1 MKGRPI
7 LAELHEDDDLYLLAK
22 SVGEFGAR
30 ELVPY
35 LSRIGAEE
43 FSALF
48 IPLAA
53 NNGFV
58 GSTVPAEYGGQSGT
72 LEGILS
78 IIEGIAACDGSLAL
92 TLAAHE
98 SLATTHILLGGNDRQ
113 KHNYLPRLTS
123 GRDIGAWCLT
133 EPQAGSNIFH
143 DMRTRLERGA
153 GGWKLNG
160 EKTFITNGR
169 HAGLFVVL
177 ARALWED
184 GRDDGITACVV
195 EGRGNEERIVRT
207 ALHGKMGMLRSDT
220 AALKFEDVPVAGD
233 AILGAIGSSG
243 KVARQVLLRGRVG
256 IAALALGL
264 ARDSF
269 DRAAVYAKER
279 KVAGGSLFEQPLTQ
293 AKLFRMEESL
303 WAAWQGVR
311 SAARLADALKP
322 FKVQACMAKVF
333 ATETA
338 LRITDEAIQMMGGYG
353 YMRDYKVEQN
363 YRDAR
368 LLTIGEGASEILRF
382 AIATSLLDQDRVD
395 LGDVFPHLGSPE
407 VAAGQERGS
416 VISQSGPGWR
426 ALQLASESVRLAREE
441 IRQERQRT
449 DAVSSRQCESVRFAK
464 LATRLWISFQA
475 LLTGARLVDRGSASP
490 SQMRR
495 LEGFLIRSSIDICHL
510 ASELLLALGVTDARL
525 GHNYIGALEIAAAV
539 NSSSLRPFISSKRN
553 VGVSDSDGKVLEN
566 LESFP

>member
-1 MKGRPI
+1 MTGRPF
-7 LAELHEDDDLYLLAK
+7 LAELHQDDDFFLLAK
-22 SVGEFGAR
+22 SVGEFGER
-30 ELVPY
+30 ELTPY
-35 LSRIGAEE
+35 LSRLGAEE
-43 FSALF
+43 FPARF
-48 IPLAA
+48 ISLAA

-58 GSTVPAEYGGQSGT
+58 GSAVPAEYGGQSGT

-123 GRDIGAWCLT
+123 GADTGAWCLT

-143 DMRTRLERGA
+143 DMRTRLERGPE
-153 GGWKLNG
+153 GWKLNG

-195 EGRGNEERIVRT
+195 ESRGNEDRIART

-220 AALKFEDVPVAGD
+220 AALKFDDVPVTGD
-233 AILGAIGSSG
+233 AILGPIGSGG

-256 IAALALGL
+256 ISALALGL
-264 ARDSF
+264 ARDSLE
-269 DRAAVYAKER
+269 RAAVYSKER

-293 AKLFRMEESL
+293 AKLSRMEESL
-303 WAAWQGVR
+303 WVAWQGVR
-311 SAARLADALKP
+311 SAARFADAQKT

-338 LRITDEAIQMMGGYG
+338 LWITDEAIQIMGGYG

-382 AIATSLLDQDRVD
+382 AIAANLLDQDRD
-395 LGDVFPHLGSPE
+395 NMGDILPNLDSLE
-407 VAAGQERGS
+407 VAARQYSGS
-416 VISQSGPGWR
+416 MSSLWGPGWR
-426 ALQLASESVRLAREE
+426 ALHLASESVCWVREE
-441 IRQERQRT
+441 IRKDGPRT
-449 DAVSSRQCESVRFAK
+449 GLVLSRQCEAVRFADV
-464 LATRLWISFQA
+464 ATRLWISIQVVLA
-475 LLTGARLVDRGSASP
+475 GARLADPGSASP
-490 SQMRR
+490 KYMR
-495 LEGFLIRSSIDICHL
+495 LGENFLIRSSIEICHL
-510 ASELLLALGVTDARL
+510 ASELLRALGVTDARL
-525 GHNYIGALEIAAAV
+525 RHNYIEALEIGAAV
-539 NSSSLRPFISSKRN
+539 NSPSPMPLIVEGS
-553 VGVSDSDGKVLEN
+553 
-566 LESFP
+566 

>member
-1 MKGRPI
+1 MTGRPM
-7 LAELHEDDDLYLLAK
+7 LVELHEDDDFILLAR
-22 SVGEFGAR
+22 SVGEFGDR
-30 ELVPY
+30 ELAPY
-35 LSRIGAEE
+35 LSRLGAED
-43 FSALF
+43 FPARF

-58 GSTVPAEYGGQSGT
+58 GSAVPAEYGGQSGT

-98 SLATTHILLGGNDRQ
+98 SLATSHILLGGNDRQ

-123 GRDIGAWCLT
+123 GADTGAWCLT

-143 DMRTRLERGA
+143 DMRTRLERGPE
-153 GGWKLNG
+153 GWKLNG
-160 EKTFITNGR
+160 EKTFITNGC

-177 ARALWED
+177 ARTLWQD

-195 EGRGNEERIVRT
+195 ESRGNEERIART

-220 AALKFEDVPVAGD
+220 AALKFDDVPVTGD
-233 AILGAIGSSG
+233 AILGAIGSAG

-264 ARDSF
+264 ARDSLG
-269 DRAAVYAKER
+269 RAAAYSKDR
-279 KVAGGSLFEQPLTQ
+279 KVAGGSLFDQPLTQ
-293 AKLFRMEESL
+293 AKLSRMEQTL
-303 WAAWQGVR
+303 WVAWQGVR
-311 SAARLADALKP
+311 SAARIADAQKP

-338 LRITDEAIQMMGGYG
+338 LRICDEAIQIMGGYG

-382 AIATSLLDQDRVD
+382 AIARGLLDQDRVD
-395 LGDVFPHLGSPE
+395 IGDVLPHLDSLE
-407 VAAGQERGS
+407 VAAGPHPGS
-416 VISQSGPGWR
+416 VSSPWGPGWR
-426 ALQLASESVRLAREE
+426 AVQLASESVRLVRED
-441 IRQERQRT
+441 IRQERRRT
-449 DAVSSRQCESVRFAK
+449 GSVSSRQCEAVRFAD
-464 LATRLWISFQA
+464 LATRLWISIQVV
-475 LLTGARLVDRGSASP
+475 LTGARLVDRGSASLK
-490 SQMRR
+490 QTR
-495 LEGFLIRSSIDICHL
+495 LVESFLIHSSIEICHL
-510 ASELLLALGVTDARL
+510 ASEFFLA
-525 GHNYIGALEIAAAV
+525 
-539 NSSSLRPFISSKRN
+539 
-553 VGVSDSDGKVLEN
+553 VGVSDARLSHNYIEALEVGAAVN
-566 LESFP
+566 PPCPMRLIEGSV

>member
-1 MKGRPI
+1 MTGRQI
-7 LAELHEDDDLYLLAK
+7 LAELHEDDGFFLLAK
-22 SVGEFGAR
+22 SVGEFGER
-30 ELVPY
+30 ELMPY
-35 LSRIGAEE
+35 LNRLGAEE
-43 FSALF
+43 FPARF

-58 GSTVPAEYGGQSGT
+58 GSAVPAEYGGQGGT

-123 GRDIGAWCLT
+123 GADTGAWCLT

-143 DMRTRLERGA
+143 DMRTRLVRGPA
-153 GGWKLNG
+153 GWKLNG
-160 EKTFITNGR
+160 EKTFITNGC

-177 ARALWED
+177 ARALWQD

-195 EGRGNEERIVRT
+195 ESRGNEERIART

-220 AALKFEDVPVAGD
+220 AALKFDDVPVTGD
-233 AILGAIGSSG
+233 AILGPIGSGG

-264 ARDSF
+264 ARDSLE
-269 DRAAVYAKER
+269 RAAVYSKER
-279 KVAGGSLFEQPLTQ
+279 KVAGGSLFDQPLTQ
-293 AKLFRMEESL
+293 AKLSRMEENL
-303 WAAWQGVR
+303 WVAWQGVR

-338 LRITDEAIQMMGGYG
+338 LQLTDEAIQIMGGYG

-382 AIATSLLDQDRVD
+382 AIARNLLDQDR
-395 LGDVFPHLGSPE
+395 GDMADILPHLENLE
-407 VAAGQERGS
+407 VGAGRDRDS
-416 VISQSGPGWR
+416 MDSLWGPGSR
-426 ALQLASESVRLAREE
+426 ALQLASESVRFVREKV
-441 IRQERQRT
+441 RQECQRT
-449 DAVSSRQCESVRFAK
+449 DLASSRQCEEAKFAD
-464 LATRLWISFQA
+464 LGTLLWISIQA
-475 LLTGARLVDRGSASP
+475 VLAGTRSVDSGSASP
-490 SQMRR
+490 KRIR
-495 LEGFLIRSSIDICHL
+495 LVKKFLIHSSIEVCHR
-510 ASELLLALGVTDARL
+510 ASELLRTLGLTDATLCR
-525 GHNYIGALEIAAAV
+525 NYIEALEIGAAFNPPWPMPLSV
-539 NSSSLRPFISSKRN
+539 ESS
-553 VGVSDSDGKVLEN
+553 
-566 LESFP
+566 

>member
-1 MKGRPI
+1 MTGREF
-7 LAELHEDDDLYLLAK
+7 LAQLHEDDDFFLLAK
-22 SVGEFGAR
+22 SVGEFGNR

-35 LSRIGAEE
+35 LNRLGAEE
-43 FSALF
+43 FPARF
-48 IPLAA
+48 ISLAA

-58 GSTVPAEYGGQSGT
+58 GSAVPAEYGGQSGT

-98 SLATTHILLGGNDRQ
+98 SLATSHILLGGNDRQ

-123 GRDIGAWCLT
+123 GADIGAWCLT

-143 DMRTRLERGA
+143 DMRTRLERSPE
-153 GGWKLNG
+153 GWKLNG

-177 ARALWED
+177 ARALWEN

-195 EGRGNEERIVRT
+195 ESRGNEERIART

-220 AALKFEDVPVAGD
+220 AALKFDDVPVAGD
-233 AILGAIGSSG
+233 AILGPMGSCG

-264 ARDSF
+264 ARDSLV
-269 DRAAVYAKER
+269 RAAAYSKER
-279 KVAGGSLFEQPLTQ
+279 KVAGGTLFDQPLTL
-293 AKLFRMEESL
+293 AKLSRMEEGL
-303 WAAWQGVR
+303 WVAWQGVR
-311 SAARLADALKP
+311 SAAQFADALKP

-338 LRITDEAIQMMGGYG
+338 LRITDEAIQIMGGYG

-382 AIATSLLDQDRVD
+382 AIARNLLDQDRGD
-395 LGDVFPHLGSPE
+395 LGDVLPHPDSLE
-407 VAAGQERGS
+407 VAAGPGRGS
-416 VISQSGPGWR
+416 MGSLWGPGWR
-426 ALQLASESVRLAREE
+426 ALQLASESVRLVREA
-441 IRQERQRT
+441 IMQGGERT
-449 DAVSSRQCESVRFAK
+449 GLVSSRQCDAVRFAD
-464 LATRLWISFQA
+464 LATMLWISIQ
-475 LLTGARLVDRGSASP
+475 LVLTGARLVDRGSAS
-490 SQMRR
+490 QKHMR
-495 LEGFLIRSSIDICHL
+495 LVKNFLIHSSIEICHR
-510 ASELLLALGVTDARL
+510 ASELLRTLGLTDATLCR
-525 GHNYIGALEIAAAV
+525 NYIEALQIGAAANPSYPPCPMPLSV
-539 NSSSLRPFISSKRN
+539 EHS
-553 VGVSDSDGKVLEN
+553 
-566 LESFP
+566 

>member
-1 MKGRPI
+1 MTAREI
-7 LAELHEDDDLYLLAK
+7 LAELHEDDDFFLLAK
-22 SVGEFGAR
+22 SVGEFGNR

-35 LSRIGAEE
+35 LNRLGAEE
-43 FSALF
+43 FPARF
-48 IPLAA
+48 ISLAA

-58 GSTVPAEYGGQSGT
+58 GSAVPAEYGGQSGT

-98 SLATTHILLGGNDRQ
+98 SLATSHILLGGNDRQ

-123 GRDIGAWCLT
+123 GADIGAWCLT

-143 DMRTRLERGA
+143 DMRTRLERSPE
-153 GGWKLNG
+153 GWKLNG

-177 ARALWED
+177 ARALWEN

-195 EGRGNEERIVRT
+195 ESRGNEERIART

-220 AALKFEDVPVAGD
+220 AALKFDDVPVAGD
-233 AILGAIGSSG
+233 AILGPMGSGG

-264 ARDSF
+264 ARDSLV
-269 DRAAVYAKER
+269 RAAAYSKER
-279 KVAGGSLFEQPLTQ
+279 KVAGGTLFDQPLTQ
-293 AKLFRMEESL
+293 AKLSRMEEGL
-303 WAAWQGVR
+303 WVAWQGVR
-311 SAARLADALKP
+311 SAARFADALKP

-338 LRITDEAIQMMGGYG
+338 LRITDEAIQIMGGYG
-353 YMRDYKVEQN
+353 YMRDYNVEQN

-382 AIATSLLDQDRVD
+382 AIAKNLLDQDRGD
-395 LGDVFPHLGSPE
+395 MGDVLPHLDSLE
-407 VAAGQERGS
+407 VAAGRDRGS
-416 VISQSGPGWR
+416 MGSLWGPGWR
-426 ALQLASESVRLAREE
+426 ALQLASESVRFVREE
-441 IRQERQRT
+441 VRQECQRT
-449 DAVSSRQCESVRFAK
+449 DLVSNRQCEAVRFAD
-464 LATRLWISFQA
+464 LATMLWISIQ
-475 LLTGARLVDRGSASP
+475 LVLTGARLVDRGSAS
-490 SQMRR
+490 QKHMR
-495 LEGFLIRSSIDICHL
+495 LVKNFLIHSSIEICHR
-510 ASELLLALGVTDARL
+510 ASELLRELGLTDARL
-525 GHNYIGALEIAAAV
+525 CRNYIEALQIGAALNPPYPPCPMPLSVEH
-539 NSSSLRPFISSKRN
+539 S
-553 VGVSDSDGKVLEN
+553 
-566 LESFP
+566 

>member
-1 MKGRPI
+1 MTGRAI
-7 LAELHEDDDLYLLAK
+7 LAELHEDDDFLLLAK
-22 SVGEFGAR
+22 SVGEFGDR
-30 ELVPY
+30 ELTPY
-35 LSRIGAEE
+35 LSRLGAEE
-43 FSALF
+43 FPERF
-48 IPLAA
+48 ISLAA

-58 GSTVPAEYGGQSGT
+58 GSAVPAEYGGQSGT

-123 GRDIGAWCLT
+123 GADTGAWCLT

-143 DMRTRLERGA
+143 DMRTRLERGP

-160 EKTFITNGR
+160 EKTFITNGC

-177 ARALWED
+177 ARAQWED

-195 EGRGNEERIVRT
+195 ESRGNEDRIART

-220 AALKFEDVPVAGD
+220 ASLKFDDVPVTGD
-233 AILGAIGSSG
+233 AILGAMGSGG

-264 ARDSF
+264 ARDSLE
-269 DRAAVYAKER
+269 RAAVYSKER

-293 AKLFRMEESL
+293 AKLSRMEERL
-303 WAAWQGVR
+303 WVAWQGVR
-311 SAARLADALKP
+311 SAAQFADAQKP

-338 LRITDEAIQMMGGYG
+338 LRIADEAIQIMGGYG

-382 AIATSLLDQDRVD
+382 AIAANLLDQDRCD
-395 LGDVFPHLGSPE
+395 MGDVLPRLDSLK
-407 VAAGQERGS
+407 VAAGPDRGS
-416 VISQSGPGWR
+416 MSSLRGPGWR
-426 ALQLASESVRLAREE
+426 SLELAAESVRLVREE
-441 IRQERQRT
+441 ITRQCQRT
-449 DAVSSRQCESVRFAK
+449 GWVSSRQSEAVKFAD
-464 LATRLWISFQA
+464 LATKLWISIQVV
-475 LLTGARLVDRGSASP
+475 LTGARLAGRGSASP
-490 SQMRR
+490 KPIW
-495 LEGFLIRSSIDICHL
+495 LAENFLLRSSIEMFHL
-510 ASELLLALGVTDARL
+510 AAELLRVLGVTDARL
-525 GHNYIGALEIAAAV
+525 GHNYIECLKLGAAANPPCPMPLIV
-539 NSSSLRPFISSKRN
+539 EHS
-553 VGVSDSDGKVLEN
+553 
-566 LESFP
+566 

>member
-1 MKGRPI
+1 MTGRPM
-7 LAELHEDDDLYLLAK
+7 LAELHEDDDFFLLAK
-22 SVGEFGAR
+22 SVGEFGDR
-30 ELVPY
+30 ELTPY
-35 LSRIGAEE
+35 LSRLGAEE
-43 FSALF
+43 FPARF
-48 IPLAA
+48 IRLAA

-58 GSTVPAEYGGQSGT
+58 GSAVPAEYGGQGGT

-123 GRDIGAWCLT
+123 GADTGAWCLT

-143 DMRTRLERGA
+143 DMRTRLERGPE
-153 GGWKLNG
+153 GWKLNG

-195 EGRGNEERIVRT
+195 ESRGNDDHIART

-220 AALKFEDVPVAGD
+220 AALKFDDVPVSGD
-233 AILGAIGSSG
+233 AILGPIGSGG

-256 IAALALGL
+256 ISALALGL
-264 ARDSF
+264 ARDSLE
-269 DRAAVYAKER
+269 RAVVYSKER
-279 KVAGGSLFEQPLTQ
+279 KVAGGLLFEQPLTQ
-293 AKLFRMEESL
+293 AKLSRMEESL
-303 WAAWQGVR
+303 WVAWQGVR
-311 SAARLADALKP
+311 SAARFADAQKP

-338 LRITDEAIQMMGGYG
+338 LWIADEAIQIMGGYG

-382 AIATSLLDQDRVD
+382 AIASNLLDQERGNI
-395 LGDVFPHLGSPE
+395 GDVLPNLDSLE
-407 VAAGQERGS
+407 VAARQYSGS
-416 VISQSGPGWR
+416 MSSLWGPGWR
-426 ALQLASESVRLAREE
+426 ALHLASESVCLVREE
-441 IRQERQRT
+441 IRKDGPRT
-449 DAVSSRQCESVRFAK
+449 GLVPSRQCEAVRFADV
-464 LATRLWISFQA
+464 ATRLWISIQVVLA
-475 LLTGARLVDRGSASP
+475 GARLADRGSASP
-490 SQMRR
+490 KYVR
-495 LEGFLIRSSIDICHL
+495 LGENFLIRSSIEICHL
-510 ASELLLALGVTDARL
+510 ASELLRALGMTDARL
-525 GHNYIGALEIAAAV
+525 RHNYREALEIGAAV
-539 NSSSLRPFISSKRN
+539 NSPCPMPLIVEGS
-553 VGVSDSDGKVLEN
+553 
-566 LESFP
+566 